1 MILPRSKNTKRKRN
15 SFLNTSEAF
24 SLWEMLNSKYT
35 SLEKLSIWNNYT
47 HDKDLELY
55 IRIYSS
61 VIKGFIKTL
70 EKALTNYGIKGPD
83 THVLVANVP
92 VNSDIIRDQLIAT
105 DVLTMLQEHV
115 EMLLVAIASAT
126 TNDDVRKIFIN
137 MVHKDLDHLS
147 LAIKY
152 FKLKGWLNVPP
163 MYTQNQGGNTKIDI
177 AEAFN
182 LWSHLTY
189 RYDNLQLTGIF
200 VAASSDVEFR
210 LFLKAGQQTLKR
222 QIKSIENELKHF
234 KIAFPVKPPAVRPPA
249 GMQMAD
255 DDNMFRNIF
264 AGMTGALSVHAKA
277 VKQSTTNDRI
287 RSLFSDLLVEEI
299 DMLDKTIKY
308 GKMKGW
314 LNPAPSYV
322 IFQ

>member
-1 MILPRSKNTKRKRN
+1 MTFPKSKSTNRKNN

-35 SLEKLSIWNNYT
+35 SLEKLAVWNSYT
-47 HDKDLELY
+47 HDKDLLLY
-55 IRIYSS
+55 IRSYSA
-61 VIKGFIKTL
+61 VIRGFIKTL
-70 EKALTNYGIKGPD
+70 EKALTRYGIKGPD
-83 THVLVANVP
+83 AHVLAANAT

-115 EMLLVAIASAT
+115 EMLLVALASAT
-126 TNDDVRKIFIN
+126 TNDEVRKIYIN

-152 FKLKGWLNVPP
+152 FKLKGWLNIPP
-163 MYTQNQGGNTKIDI
+163 MYTQSLGSNTKIDA

-189 RYDNLQLTGIF
+189 RYDNLQLTEIF
-200 VAASSDVEFR
+200 LAASNDRDFK
-210 LFLKAGQQTLKR
+210 LFLKTGQQTLKR
-222 QIKSIENELKHF
+222 QINSLEKELNHF
-234 KIAFPVKPPAVRPPA
+234 RIAFPVRPPAVRPPA
-249 GMQMAD
+249 GMQTAD

-264 AGMTGALSVHAKA
+264 SGMTGALSVHAKA

-287 RSLFSDLLVEEI
+287 RSLFADLLEEEI
-299 DMLDKTIKY
+299 DILDSTIKY

-314 LNPAPSYV
+314 LNPAPSYG